1 MALKNERSAVDT
13 MTQTADFLKF
23 AWFAQAIG
31 SRDTHGLDDT
41 PKTRPRQ
48 LDDDG
53 PLRDAQL
60 EPCGQ
65 SVMSYER
72 ESRICE
78 RDVAW
83 KVDRLVS

>member
-13 MTQTADFLKF
+13 ITQTADFLKF
-23 AWFAQAIG
+23 AWLAQAIG
-31 SRDTHGLDDT
+31 SRDTHGLDNK

-48 LDDDG
+48 LDDGG

-65 SVMSYER
+65 SVLSCGR

-78 RDVAW
+78 RDVVW
-83 KVDRLVS
+83 KVDR

>member
-1 MALKNERSAVDT
+1 MTLKNERSAVDT
-13 MTQTADFLKF
+13 MTQTANSLKF
-23 AWFAQAIG
+23 AWLAQAIR
-31 SRDTHGLDDT
+31 SRDTHGLDNT

-53 PLRDAQL
+53 PLRDVQL

-65 SVMSYER
+65 SVLNCGR
-72 ESRICE
+72 ESQICE

-83 KVDRLVS
+83 KVDR